1 MMESFLP
8 ALVDVFLMA
17 ESQAIILIVR
27 GLQGDHLSDKG
38 HHRGGFV
45 REIPAH
51 GKCELHRC

>member
-1 MMESFLP
+1 MESFLP